1 MSPKIEVVGLFW
13 INHNLYQN
21 IIMYKEV
28 VKGSSRPPHVRGVL
42 PLCLIFLAGWG
53 RVPPLGRPAQGA
65 LLLPTNVNPPKGVP
79 PPEGPARKPSG
90 GKGPL
95 WAGLLR

>member
-1 MSPKIEVVGLFW
+1 MSPNIEVVGLFG

-90 GKGPL
+90 GPFG
-95 WAGLLR
+95 RVC

>member
-1 MSPKIEVVGLFW
+1 MSPNIEAVGLFV

-28 VKGSSRPPHVRGVL
+28 VKGSSRPPHLWGVL

-53 RVPPLGRPAQGA
+53 RVPPLADP
-65 LLLPTNVNPPKGVP
+65 L
-79 PPEGPARKPSG
+79 
-90 GKGPL
+90 KGPSFSQPM
-95 WAGLLR
+95 

>member
-1 MSPKIEVVGLFW
+1 MSPNIEVVGLFV

-21 IIMYKEV
+21 IIMYREV

-65 LLLPTNVNPPKGVP
+65 LFLPTNVNPPKGVP
-79 PPEGPARKPSG
+79 SPEGPARKPSG